1 MGVVRREVSDRTI
14 FGKFVKWTFIAFN
27 ILMIFWVI
35 AGFNVASETMQ
46 DTVNDAEKAGA
57 AIGSTIGMGMIVILW
72 ALGDI
77 ILGMFVL
84 FTRRKKIIETEDQ
97 R

>member
-1 MGVVRREVSDRTI
+1 M
-14 FGKFVKWTFIAFN
+14 
-27 ILMIFWVI
+27 LMIFWVI

-57 AIGSTIGMGMIVILW
+57 AIGSTIGMGLIVILW

-84 FTRRKKIIETEDQ
+84 FTRRKKIIESEK
-97 R
+97 

>member
-27 ILMIFWVI
+27 ILMIFWVF

-46 DTVNDAEKAGA
+46 GTVNDAEKAGA

-84 FTRRKKIIETEDQ
+84 FTRRKKIIETEN
-97 R
+97 

>member
-57 AIGSTIGMGMIVILW
+57 AIGSTIGMGMIVIFW

-84 FTRRKKIIETEDQ
+84 FTRRKKIIETEN
-97 R
+97 

>member
-14 FGKFVKWTFIAFN
+14 FGKFVKWTFVAFN
-27 ILMIFWVI
+27 ILMIFWLI

-84 FTRRKKIIETEDQ
+84 FTRRKKIIETEN
-97 R
+97 

>member
-84 FTRRKKIIETEDQ
+84 FTRRKKIIETEN
-97 R
+97 

>member
-1 MGVVRREVSDRTI
+1 MGIVRREVSDRTI
-14 FGKFVKWTFIAFN
+14 FGKLVKWTFIAFN

-84 FTRRKKIIETEDQ
+84 FTRRKKIIETEE
-97 R
+97 

>member
-1 MGVVRREVSDRTI
+1 MQPLQGGMG
-14 FGKFVKWTFIAFN
+14 
-27 ILMIFWVI
+27 
-35 AGFNVASETMQ
+35 GFNVASETMQ

-84 FTRRKKIIETEDQ
+84 FTRRKKIIETED
-97 R
+97 

>member
-1 MGVVRREVSDRTI
+1 MAVVRREVSDRTI

-84 FTRRKKIIETEDQ
+84 FTRRKKIIETEN
-97 R
+97 

>member
-14 FGKFVKWTFIAFN
+14 FGKLVKWTFIAFN
-27 ILMIFWVI
+27 ILMIFWVV

-84 FTRRKKIIETEDQ
+84 FTRRKKIIETEN
-97 R
+97 

>member
-27 ILMIFWVI
+27 ILMIFWVF

-84 FTRRKKIIETEDQ
+84 FTRRKKIIETEN
-97 R
+97 